1 MREESTTASSSAR
14 RELDLRLT
22 AAMARAQEGDRL
34 AYETVLRDC
43 VPIIRRGAR
52 NQGATADFI
61 DDAVQ
66 DVLITL
72 HGSRQNFDPSRS
84 FVAWITTIAQ
94 RRTIDLLR
102 SRGRRGAREVHAPI
116 AVEEHAA
123 EDNPEREVVRRS
135 EAAGLRAE
143 IAALPEG
150 QREAVE
156 ALALNEISLEDA
168 SKSTGRT
175 KTALK
180 VNLHRAIA
188 TLRRRMLGQTET
200 AKRDAADED
209 RT

>member
-1 MREESTTASSSAR
+1 
-14 RELDLRLT
+14 
-22 AAMARAQEGDRL
+22 MAKAQDGDRH
-34 AYETVLRDC
+34 AYEMVLRDS
-43 VPIIRRGAR
+43 VPIIRRIAR
-52 NQGATADFI
+52 NQGATADFL

-84 FVAWITTIAQ
+84 FIAWITVIAQ

-102 SRGRRGAREVHAPI
+102 SRGRRGAREIHSPVAI
-116 AVEEHAA
+116 EEHPAD
-123 EDNPEREVVRRS
+123 DNPEREAVRTS
-135 EAAGLRAE
+135 EAASLRA
-143 IAALPEG
+143 AVATLPEG

-156 ALALNEISLEDA
+156 TLALDENSLEDA

-188 TLRRRMLGQTET
+188 TLRRRMGGQ
-200 AKRDAADED
+200 AQWDRNDRVDED
-209 RT
+209 RP